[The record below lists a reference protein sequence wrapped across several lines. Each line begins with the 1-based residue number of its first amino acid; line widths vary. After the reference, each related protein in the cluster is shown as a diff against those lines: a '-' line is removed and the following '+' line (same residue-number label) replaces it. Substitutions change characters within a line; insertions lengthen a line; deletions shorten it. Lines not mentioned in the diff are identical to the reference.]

1 MPDLPRIGST
11 TCPLVSISSILY
23 AFYKI
28 HPVVDED
35 FLVIGLRLD
44 RIGREK
50 ERKDE
55 EMNWNNGK
63 KEEYTEDI

>member
-1 MPDLPRIGST
+1 ML
-11 TCPLVSISSILY
+11 SILY
-23 AFYKI
+23 AFYII

-55 EMNWNNGK
+55 EI
-63 KEEYTEDI
+63 E